1 MTPSKVVPYC
11 ILILQYQNKKCNRRQ
26 NGIRL
31 HCCPRFGFSG
41 ELTCCRPCENGTGVC
56 GPSSVRP
63 GNYRMDNRGAWCA
76 GVFAAAVSCISIL
89 WTAFV
94 SYCSNCMRLFSSKTI
109 KVFSLTLCGWGTII
123 LDNLLFKFVLQ
134 HQENCKTPEKF
145 TDNKN
150 LINNVNYTLL
160 CFDWGT
166 GYKVKGKS
174 TYFFFKTC
182 PYNRKNHV
190 HLSFCQRIPTNVLR
204 FGQSAHCGQYCQ
216 VFWWRMPKGLDDI
229 LNCKKIWQRGIARG

>member
-63 GNYRMDNRGAWCA
+63 GNYRMDNSGAWCA

-94 SYCSNCMRLFSSKTI
+94 SYCSNCIRLFSSKTI
-109 KVFSLTLCGWGTII
+109 KVFSLALCGWGTII

-174 TYFFFKTC
+174 TYFFSKPAHIIGRIMFIYHFVKEFPQMC
-182 PYNRKNHV
+182 SDSVRAHIVGSIVKC
-190 HLSFCQRIPTNVLR
+190 FDEGCQKDWMTSWI
-204 FGQSAHCGQYCQ
+204 A
-216 VFWWRMPKGLDDI
+216 
-229 LNCKKIWQRGIARG
+229 KKYDSVG